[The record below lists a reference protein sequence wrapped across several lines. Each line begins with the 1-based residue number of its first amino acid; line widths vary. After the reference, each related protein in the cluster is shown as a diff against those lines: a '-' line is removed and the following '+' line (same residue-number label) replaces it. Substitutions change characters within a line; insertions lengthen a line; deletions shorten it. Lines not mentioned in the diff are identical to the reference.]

1 MSAPQ
6 SCYQFVIFQLLPLML
21 FTFCSNKIVPT
32 CFSSSLPSSSPSS
45 SVLLLHAVVK
55 PQWVSPSLLL
65 RSSEFFANQLLLFV
79 YVFTC
84 VCLLVYLL
92 LCLLSV
98 FMFILLVFF
107 VCLSR
112 VACLFV
118 RWQLGLKWQPS
129 ADHPKGRGVNRGDVR
144 WELRWRQGVSWGRP
158 LALLWH
164 VLLTHT
170 HRNNLA
176 FISALDYLCGGSFI
190 NSSCVYSLGWCIMM
204 THVSSW
210 LPWREERR

>member
-6 SCYQFVIFQLLPLML
+6 SCYQCYQSYSSCCLWCF

-32 CFSSSLPSSSPSS
+32 CFSSSLSSSSPSP

-65 RSSEFFANQLLLFV
+65 RSSLSFLLISCFFLS
-79 YVFTC
+79 TC
-84 VCLLVYLL
+84 
-92 LCLLSV
+92 LCLHLSAYSSTCYSV
-98 FMFILLVFF
+98 CGLCLCSFCLFFF

-112 VACLFV
+112 VVCLFV

-129 ADHPKGRGVNRGDVR
+129 ADHPKRRGVNRGDVR
-144 WELRWRQGVSWGRP
+144 WELRRRQGVPWGRP

-170 HRNNLA
+170 HTHSNNLA
-176 FISALDYLCGGSFI
+176 FISAL
-190 NSSCVYSLGWCIMM
+190 
-204 THVSSW
+204 
-210 LPWREERR
+210 E